1 MEKMKSEH
9 PITEMADALEVSAS
23 GYADH
28 LHKDQLPRR
37 MEDRRLQAELV
48 PIFEQSRST
57 YGSPRLHDALHKK
70 GYRCGKNRVAR
81 LQKSLGLRPKQKRR
95 WRRTTKSNPRL
106 PVAPNWLAKVPAP
119 DKAWQKSKPP
129 RGLLHH
135 CDRGGQYASER
146 YQDLLRQSGAT
157 ASMSAAGNCYDNA
170 AMESFWATL
179 KAKCFA
185 HFVPETNHQATLMIF
200 DYIEGFYNRTRTHS
214 SLGYKSPLEFESSIN
229 HNIN

>member
-57 YGSPRLHDALHKK
+57 YGSPRLHDALRKK

-106 PVAPNWLAKVPAP
+106 PVEVVPLNGAK
-119 DKAWQKSKPP
+119 
-129 RGLLHH
+129 G
-135 CDRGGQYASER
+135 
-146 YQDLLRQSGAT
+146 
-157 ASMSAAGNCYDNA
+157 
-170 AMESFWATL
+170 
-179 KAKCFA
+179 
-185 HFVPETNHQATLMIF
+185 
-200 DYIEGFYNRTRTHS
+200 
-214 SLGYKSPLEFESSIN
+214 
-229 HNIN
+229 